1 MSLLVDGAAWT
12 ALAAVIAM
20 IVLALRR
27 RLAVSRNQPS
37 GAPLRWL
44 ASPGRA
50 PMLHRRLR
58 ASVASVRSIVPP
70 PSRRRGTS
78 PWEADAA
85 EVERLAAHLA
95 RELVRAARLPLVARH
110 RALTPIATRVRE
122 HEAQAR
128 ELGGFAWTAFC
139 AVQRDANDPRRPPG
153 YRPLDEFWRARG
165 YVRRPDLVTTFDWKD
180 VGDAA
185 PSSHPMLFWLRACG

>member
-1 MSLLVDGAAWT
+1 MAVTLRHVRLMSLLVDGAAWT

-110 RALTPIATRVRE
+110 RALNPIATRVRE
-122 HEAQAR
+122 HEAQAHELIQLVARYDPVELDSDQWR
-128 ELGGFAWTAFC
+128 ERTDSLHT
-139 AVQRDANDPRRPPG
+139 RLAN
-153 YRPLDEFWRARG
+153 
-165 YVRRPDLVTTFDWKD
+165 
-180 VGDAA
+180 
-185 PSSHPMLFWLRACG
+185 LRAAGDELDRAEGLTVEPTAIERSPGVS

>member
-1 MSLLVDGAAWT
+1 MAVTLRHVRLMSLLVDGAAWT

-110 RALTPIATRVRE
+110 RALNPIATRVRE

-128 ELGGFAWTAFC
+128 ELIQLVARYDPVELDSDQWRERTDSLHT
-139 AVQRDANDPRRPPG
+139 RLAN
-153 YRPLDEFWRARG
+153 
-165 YVRRPDLVTTFDWKD
+165 
-180 VGDAA
+180 
-185 PSSHPMLFWLRACG
+185 LRAAGDDLDRAEGLTVEPTAIERSPGVS

>member
-1 MSLLVDGAAWT
+1 MAVTLRHVRLMSLLVDGAAWT

-110 RALTPIATRVRE
+110 RALNPIATRVRE

-128 ELGGFAWTAFC
+128 ELIQLVARYDPVELDSDQWRERTDSLHT
-139 AVQRDANDPRRPPG
+139 RLAN
-153 YRPLDEFWRARG
+153 
-165 YVRRPDLVTTFDWKD
+165 
-180 VGDAA
+180 
-185 PSSHPMLFWLRACG
+185 LRAAGDELDRAEGLTVEPTAIERSPGVS

>member
-110 RALTPIATRVRE
+110 RALNPIATRVRE

-128 ELGGFAWTAFC
+128 ELIQLVARYDPVELDSDQWRERTDSLHT
-139 AVQRDANDPRRPPG
+139 RLAN
-153 YRPLDEFWRARG
+153 
-165 YVRRPDLVTTFDWKD
+165 
-180 VGDAA
+180 
-185 PSSHPMLFWLRACG
+185 LRAAGDELDRAEGLTVEPTAIERSPGVS

>member
-110 RALTPIATRVRE
+110 RALNPIATRVRE

-128 ELGGFAWTAFC
+128 ELMELDSDQWRERTDSLHT
-139 AVQRDANDPRRPPG
+139 RLAN
-153 YRPLDEFWRARG
+153 
-165 YVRRPDLVTTFDWKD
+165 
-180 VGDAA
+180 
-185 PSSHPMLFWLRACG
+185 LRAAGDELDRAEGLTVEPTAIERSPGVS

>member
-1 MSLLVDGAAWT
+1 MAVTLRHVRLMSLLVDGAAWT

-58 ASVASVRSIVPP
+58 ASVAGVRSIVPP

-110 RALTPIATRVRE
+110 RALNPIATRVRE

-128 ELGGFAWTAFC
+128 ELIQLVARYDPVELDSDQWRERTDSLHT
-139 AVQRDANDPRRPPG
+139 RLAN
-153 YRPLDEFWRARG
+153 
-165 YVRRPDLVTTFDWKD
+165 
-180 VGDAA
+180 
-185 PSSHPMLFWLRACG
+185 LRAAGDELDRAEGLTVEPTAIEASPGVS

>member
-1 MSLLVDGAAWT
+1 MAVTLRHVRLMSLLVDGAAWT

-110 RALTPIATRVRE
+110 RALNPIATRVRE

-128 ELGGFAWTAFC
+128 ELIQLVARYDPVELDSDQWRERTDSLHT
-139 AVQRDANDPRRPPG
+139 RLAN
-153 YRPLDEFWRARG
+153 
-165 YVRRPDLVTTFDWKD
+165 
-180 VGDAA
+180 
-185 PSSHPMLFWLRACG
+185 LRAAGDELDRAEGLTVEPTAIEASPGVS